1 MQLLRENVLHDINA
15 DKQFAYEC
23 HIRDFFAK
31 NITQFRPG
39 ELVSS
44 KEVIY
49 AKSNIRADLRTVNCR
64 DVIFEWE
71 FKIEADYSAIGQVL
85 SYTAQAKTEFG
96 FKRTVRPV
104 IAAFK
109 FPDEIKLAIEVNN
122 LGIETVELP
131 LWLRAAGSTPNVVN
145 EAPKIFLPTLNK
157 HTFKGY

>member
-1 MQLLRENVLHDINA
+1 LVNINA
-15 DKQFAYEC
+15 GGQFSYEC
-23 HIRDFFAK
+23 HIRDFYAK
-31 NITQFRPG
+31 NIKRFRPG

-44 KEVIY
+44 KEVVY
-49 AKSNIRADLRTVNCR
+49 ANSNIRADLRTVNCQ

-85 SYTAQAKTEFG
+85 SYTAQARTEFG

-109 FPDEIKLAIEVNN
+109 FPAEIKLAIEVNN

-131 LWLRAAGSTPNVVN
+131 SWMRAAGSVPEVVN
-145 EAPKIFLPTLNK
+145 GAPKIFLPTLPQ
-157 HTFKGY
+157 HTIKGQ

>member
-1 MQLLRENVLHDINA
+1 MEATDSDVH
-15 DKQFAYEC
+15 FAYEC

-31 NITQFRPG
+31 NITRFRPG

-44 KEVIY
+44 KEVVY
-49 AKSNIRADLRTVNCR
+49 ANSNIRADLRTVNSR

-71 FKIEADYSAIGQVL
+71 FKIEADYSSIGQVL

-104 IAAFK
+104 IAAFN

-122 LGIETVELP
+122 LGIEIVELP
-131 LWLRAAGSTPNVVN
+131 LWMRAAGSIPEVVH
-145 EAPKIFLPTLNK
+145 APPKIFLPTLPQPVNK
-157 HTFKGY
+157 GE